1 LIASPGSL
9 AAVVLAM
16 GRTDSWLEK
25 AAVVLMVA
33 ICLAVIYVARLVSE
47 RLVNHLGQTDS
58 DVVGRISGLLL
69 AGLAVQFIFDGVRE
83 AALFAP
89 A

>member
-1 LIASPGSL
+1 
-9 AAVVLAM
+9 M